1 MEESNRQDNTDQI
14 PKEDDSLGKTG
25 KVISEQNA
33 VEGMRKE
40 VVVKSYSL
48 VADIGQL
55 LKDMDFP
62 ADKSKVIQF
71 IKQSSDNNQNKDKIL
86 SALDKLEEKSYKNV
100 SEVTTNAG
108 LVRH

>member
-1 MEESNRQDNTDQI
+1 MTYKFPDTIKIQVIKAWIQGISRDKIAQENNI
-14 PKEDDSLGKTG
+14 GTG
-25 KVISEQNA
+25 TVTGIIQQT
-33 VEGMRKE
+33 
-40 VVVKSYSL
+40 KS
-48 VADIGQL
+48 DTP
-55 LKDMDFP
+55 DMDFP